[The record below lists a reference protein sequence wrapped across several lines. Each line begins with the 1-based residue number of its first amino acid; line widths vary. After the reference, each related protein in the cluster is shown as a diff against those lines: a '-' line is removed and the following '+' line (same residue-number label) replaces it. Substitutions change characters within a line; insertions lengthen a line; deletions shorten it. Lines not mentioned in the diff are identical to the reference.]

1 LEAGDEALVGVF
13 EGEFGL
19 DAEFAGHVDGGKE
32 EVAEFVLE
40 SLGITGFKFEGKFG
54 QLLTEF
60 VDDSGRIW
68 PVEADA
74 GGLFLDIGG
83 ADEGGEGARDAVHDG
98 HLPAFLFTFDLFPLA
113 EDRLGVGGINVAENV
128 RVAADEFLARLAGG
142 VLQSEG
148 SAFGGEIG
156 VEDDLEEEI
165 TEFFAEVGVIRVAD
179 GVDRLAGFL
188 EESGA
193 EGFVGLLA
201 VPGATF
207 GRAEEADDGAE
218 AGDGFGREFI

>member
-1 LEAGDEALVGVF
+1 
-13 EGEFGL
+13 
-19 DAEFAGHVDGGKE
+19 
-32 EVAEFVLE
+32 
-40 SLGITGFKFEGKFG
+40 
-54 QLLTEF
+54 
-60 VDDSGRIW
+60 
-68 PVEADA
+68 
-74 GGLFLDIGG
+74 
-83 ADEGGEGARDAVHDG
+83 
-98 HLPAFLFTFDLFPLA
+98 LA